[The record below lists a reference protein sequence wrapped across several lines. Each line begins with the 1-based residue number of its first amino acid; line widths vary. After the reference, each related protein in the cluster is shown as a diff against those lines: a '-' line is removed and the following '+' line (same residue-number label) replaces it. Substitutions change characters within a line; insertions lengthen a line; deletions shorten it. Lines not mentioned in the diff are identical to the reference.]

1 MARPIRI
8 EFPGAVY
15 HVTSRGNAREPIF
28 IDDSDRED
36 FLSILASVVRRYNWL
51 CHAYCL
57 MNNHYHLVIETV
69 EGNLSRGM
77 RQLNGVYTQKFNWKH
92 TRTGH
97 IFQGRFKAILVE
109 KESYL
114 LEVSRYVVLNP
125 VRAKMVERPEAWRWS
140 NYTATAQMT
149 SAPEFLTVDW
159 ILGCF
164 ADEGKEA
171 AECYREFVS
180 NADSGSS
187 PLDKVKGQLF
197 LGGEDFE
204 KRLIEPLTET
214 MDIKEVP
221 REQRY
226 ASRPSLNELL
236 TPVTS
241 TDKVSRDWMI
251 YNAHAEYGYSL
262 KEIGDYLDI
271 HYATVSKMVKR
282 AEQKK
287 VARQDLTP
295 C

>member
-1 MARPIRI
+1 MARPLRI

-15 HVTSRGNAREPIF
+15 HVTSRGNARDTIF
-28 IDDSDRED
+28 INDSDRED
-36 FLSILASVVRRYNWL
+36 FLWILGSVIQRYNWL

-57 MNNHYHLVIETV
+57 MDNHYHLLIETI
-69 EGNLSRGM
+69 EGNISQGM
-77 RQLNGVYTQKFNWKH
+77 RQLNGVYTQKLNGKH
-92 TRTGH
+92 ARTGH

-114 LEVSRYVVLNP
+114 LEVSRYIVLNP

-140 NYTATAQMT
+140 NYNATAQIT

-164 ADEGKEA
+164 ADNKKGA
-171 AECYREFVS
+171 TECYREFVS
-180 NADSGSS
+180 NADTGSS

-197 LGGEDFE
+197 LGGEEFG
-204 KRLIEPLTET
+204 KRLIGPLSGT

-226 ASRPSLNELL
+226 ASRLSLKELL
-236 TPVTS
+236 PPTTL
-241 TDKVSRDWMI
+241 TDKAAHEQRI

-262 KEIGDYLDI
+262 KEIGDHLGV

-282 AEQKK
+282 VQQVKWQGK
-287 VARQDLTP
+287 T
-295 C
+295 